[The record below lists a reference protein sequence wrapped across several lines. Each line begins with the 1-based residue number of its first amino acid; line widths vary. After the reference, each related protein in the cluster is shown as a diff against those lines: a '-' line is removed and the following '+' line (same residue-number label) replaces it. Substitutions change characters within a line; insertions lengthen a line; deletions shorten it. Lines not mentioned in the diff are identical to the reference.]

1 MEDKTLWT
9 SKVTEQQART
19 EWENKRKRCS
29 WTDIGSFEDNKEI
42 AMDDARSQRIDE
54 LFWLGDDLGMEVIE
68 EDKVEIFKEGKE
80 KPIFGFKVSDLEI
93 MDRYEVLFN
102 CIEYVS
108 AYDQDTTLKR
118 KNGELVI
125 EVDWEDW
132 LTKEKGTNCYTIKI
146 NGEAVNF

>member
-9 SKVTEQQART
+9 SKVTEEQART

-132 LTKEKGTNCYTIKI
+132 LTKEKGIDCYTIKI
-146 NGEAVNF
+146 NGETAKF